1 MLTSEIMETV
11 DSIVKEYDDK
21 QSSIISILQGI
32 QKEYRYLPEEALDYL
47 SKKLDMSSS
56 KIYGIATFYEN
67 FSLEPKGK
75 HVIKICDGTA
85 CHIRRSQPILDALRK
100 ELKLSEDKKTTDD
113 LLFTIEMVSCLGA
126 CSLAPVVNVDGIV
139 HAKMTPKKT
148 EELVRQ
154 IKEESLNDDIN

>member
-1 MLTSEIMETV
+1 MFTSQIMETV

-75 HVIKICDGTA
+75 HIIKICDGTA

-139 HAKMTPKKT
+139 YAKMTPKKT
-148 EELVRQ
+148 EELVRL

>member
-100 ELKLSEDKKTTDD
+100 ELKLSENKKTTDD